1 MQIQGD
7 LIFLTENLT
16 VSHGPQETPAIT
28 PECSDS
34 DAPLSVGMSAMQ
46 SSLFHAYIHAA
57 GEMAKSGL

>member
-7 LIFLTENLT
+7 LIFLTEDLT
-16 VSHGPQETPAIT
+16 VSHGPQGTPAIT

-34 DAPLSVGMSAMQ
+34 DAPLSVGMSAML

-57 GEMAKSGL
+57 REMVKSGL